1 MRKNISPVFMLSLL
15 AILFSM
21 VCTTAYA
28 AYSSY
33 NGSIATY
40 QDFRDGTNNT
50 VGYNTDNEWGRQ
62 CWDGVQ
68 ILYLRLGMSLSTGN
82 VWGYDEEGNYVRLG
96 YAKYCWDETAR
107 STNTGT
113 QFTQITRIEDVKRGD
128 VVVFSGPYS
137 TGHIAFADEDNNTSK
152 TTITV
157 WGQNQE
163 YHYDQTLGCYEWYF
177 TSAEWKKSY
186 FLGAFRYN
194 GWGVRGSEM
203 SQGYDRV
210 LPDGDYLIAA
220 AGATDKST
228 FYYLDIAGS
237 ALPASSETNVSLCG
251 PLTGDPPIY
260 EIWTVTYN
268 SSDKFYT
275 IKQKGTNMCLDVY
288 GAETLQGAN
297 VSVHEGN
304 SSSAQKWAIQ
314 HSNNGYAL
322 RPKCSGGGNDGMC
335 LDITDG
341 IIANGTNVRTFK
353 GNGSAAQTWL
363 FIPYKPT
370 QTLSNGRYILLSG
383 VNDSWELDVPG
394 DTGDVADQTAVWLW
408 EDTAP
413 SQYNSFDI
421 TKLDN
426 GYYSIIHAASGKA
439 LEVYGG
445 GSSTETSVSLFTP
458 NGSNA
463 QQWAITKD
471 GYGGGYTLR
480 VKSSGYAMDL
490 ADATLANGTLVR
502 QFYWNGSQ
510 AETWKFVQAEYPVIY
525 DANGGSNAPERQ
537 VKFYHND
544 LTLSSQAPTRAGYA
558 FMGWQANVNG
568 QTINYAPGA
577 AYSADADITLT
588 AQWQTLSYTISYDAN
603 GGTGAPS
610 AQTVEG
616 GSARLS
622 LVKPTREH
630 YTFLGWAASP
640 SAEAAAFIPGDLYSG
655 GVNITLYAVW
665 QQKLENVMVLPGM
678 LTEIEEET
686 FVGTSADA
694 FVVPLTVTSIGQNA
708 FDGAA
713 VYGYAGSYAETYA
726 NAKGLTFIPITNEW
740 VLAETVP
747 QGATI
752 SDEKWTYI
760 LTTTEMTTSP
770 DSSLPGWTQVG
781 FEWKKSGSG
790 TWKYASFPSGFDT
803 SHALY
808 SKYNKSPLS
817 VGATINGN
825 TKRAVGSVVSL
836 VTYIYWHWTLSDEY
850 ANKFVN
856 DYEGSDGSYEYHLFN
871 AFEAGDLSN
880 RYGMTI
886 SGEEKVFDGLWS
898 TYHYPEYSAYG
909 PWWWYRFEVYQ
920 QTYIDYHKLFTY
932 VKDSSEILESTTE
945 PSGNNIS
952 NVQHW
957 VKYSF

>member
-1 MRKNISPVFMLSLL
+1 MKRILKWLTIVSLL
-15 AILFSM
+15 LVVFVIPEKAFAVTEQQVLDAVDHDVKIRKTYSPAGMCL
-21 VCTTAYA
+21 AYV
-28 AYSSY
+28 
-33 NGSIATY
+33 G
-40 QDFRDGTNNT
+40 DFWEN
-50 VGYNTDNEWGRQ
+50 
-62 CWDGVQ
+62 
-68 ILYLRLGMSLSTGN
+68 
-82 VWGYDEEGNYVRLG
+82 LG
-96 YAKYCWDETAR
+96 YAKQYANSAYDFA
-107 STNTGT
+107 
-113 QFTQITRIEDVKRGD
+113 QIIGWNANYDIPFGAVVFFDGWGDYPNYGFIRVGHIGIYIGNGEFVSEINGYIVKRN
-128 VVVFSGPYS
+128 VRTFQNPNSSGTYS
-137 TGHIAFADEDNNTSK
+137 NQYLGWQWYPGV
-152 TTITV
+152 TIESNEV
-157 WGQNQE
+157 
-163 YHYDQTLGCYEWYF
+163 H
-177 TSAEWKKSY
+177 
-186 FLGAFRYN
+186 
-194 GWGVRGSEM
+194 GSEM

-210 LPDGDYLIAA
+210 IPDGDYLIAA

-260 EIWTVTYN
+260 EIWTVTFN

-490 ADATLANGTLVR
+490 ADATLANGALVR

-622 LVKPTREH
+622 LVTPIREH

-678 LTEIEEET
+678 LTEIEEEA

-726 NAKGLTFIPITNEW
+726 NANGLTFIPITNEW